1 MTTNDN
7 DNLDIYISSS
17 TVRPCQLLGGSLLN
31 TNNTEQSEKYGKEGC
46 MALAF
51 VQINPSRTMQRVWR
65 IRPSHILLVD
75 LAFLTLFHS
84 VSLKKTWPWPQVEVW
99 FDRRA
104 WDNTSFLITSQISA
118 ASTFFRL
125 SVLIIFLYCS
135 ELWIQNGGGGS
146 LRHR

>member
-51 VQINPSRTMQRVWR
+51 VQINPSRTMQRV
-65 IRPSHILLVD
+65 
-75 LAFLTLFHS
+75 
-84 VSLKKTWPWPQVEVW
+84 
-99 FDRRA
+99 
-104 WDNTSFLITSQISA
+104 
-118 ASTFFRL
+118 
-125 SVLIIFLYCS
+125 
-135 ELWIQNGGGGS
+135 
-146 LRHR
+146 